1 MDEFEVI
8 AAELLAADRFEQ
20 EEQARELLGAADH
33 VLGYADLLRRVPVG
47 EAIGITM
54 LDGTV
59 LRGRI
64 VRVGADW
71 IRLAEVADEVIALRD
86 GFLQEAIA
94 FMRRHLRIQLDLHY
108 RLHQGQRPVRVFPP
122 EAASFARRGS
132 TGLDS

>member
-71 IRLAEVADEVIALRD
+71 IRLAEVADELGTAR
-86 GFLQEAIA
+86 ART
-94 FMRRHLRIQLDLHY
+94 RRIHEV
-108 RLHQGQRPVRVFPP
+108 RLASVSRVTR
-122 EAASFARRGS
+122 ESRR
-132 TGLDS
+132 